1 MKTMTTL
8 DELARGLVAVRG
20 SVRMAYRRGA
30 YVCAVEFPG
39 GSATFTNA
47 DLPPALGAALC
58 FLYQHNP
65 RATAAPEAIEPAVA
79 NPDGAKVGPAPTQET
94 RVGYIVMQHCGSC
107 GYGENAGERY
117 IVEDA
122 CPNCGAVGRPCR
134 LPPHHE
140 ENHDYEGSGS

>member
-8 DELARGLVAVRG
+8 DELARALVAVRG

-79 NPDGAKVGPAPTQET
+79 DPDGAKVGPAPTQET
-94 RVGYIVMQHCGSC
+94 RVGYIAPNTHCSNC
-107 GYGENAGERY
+107 GFGENPEEQYDSRY
-117 IVEDA
+117 T
-122 CPNCGAVGRPCR
+122 CPNCGSTETCSKPNG
-134 LPPHHE
+134 HE
-140 ENHDYEGSGS
+140 DGVHAPITE